1 MSVDDETR
9 AATLAAV
16 AQGIET
22 DRVVRLFL
30 CAPFRQDTWRLLDRY
45 GKVIRDRYWLEVDP
59 QIIRHSEAEL
69 IELIDRLLE
78 AKRPRAAFH
87 AVRLDWR
94 QIETSRLKRLLFAVA
109 TMDGEPA
116 GRYKLDA
123 YQISEALNSLNER
136 TGVSP
141 AEMARLEFFFVE
153 ALDRSKHGFPNLEG
167 QISGSPALF
176 VQMLALAFNRIDDG
190 QDPPEWRIEDTGRRA
205 GLASVANRL
214 LDRIGCIPG
223 TGEDGKINAE
233 ALLTWITEVRRLCAE
248 HGRIEIGDEK
258 IGQLLSKASP
268 EEDDSWPCLPVCEA
282 MERIASQHIGI
293 GFNIGICN
301 GRGAQWRDEGGG
313 QEHKLATKYRGWAKQ
328 RAFDYPYVSSVLERV
343 AADYDQQAGWWDTET
358 RIEKRLRD

>member
-1 MSVDDETR
+1 MPSD
-9 AATLAAV
+9 
-16 AQGIET
+16 
-22 DRVVRLFL
+22 
-30 CAPFRQDTWRLLDRY
+30 W
-45 GKVIRDRYWLEVDP
+45 
-59 QIIRHSEAEL
+59 
-69 IELIDRLLE
+69 
-78 AKRPRAAFH
+78 
-87 AVRLDWR
+87 DWR

-153 ALDRSKHGFPNLEG
+153 ALDRSKHGIPNLEA
-167 QISGSPALF
+167 QIAESPALF
-176 VQMLALAFNRIDDG
+176 VQLLALAFNRIDDG
-190 QDPPEWRIEDTGRRA
+190 QDPPEWRIKDPGRRA
-205 GLASVANRL
+205 GLASVAYRL

-258 IGQLLSKASP
+258 IGQLLSKASA

-313 QEHKLATKYRGWAKQ
+313 QERKLATKYRGWAKQ
-328 RAFDYPYVSSVLERV
+328 RAFDYPYVSSVLGRV

-358 RIEKRLRD
+358 RIEKRLRH